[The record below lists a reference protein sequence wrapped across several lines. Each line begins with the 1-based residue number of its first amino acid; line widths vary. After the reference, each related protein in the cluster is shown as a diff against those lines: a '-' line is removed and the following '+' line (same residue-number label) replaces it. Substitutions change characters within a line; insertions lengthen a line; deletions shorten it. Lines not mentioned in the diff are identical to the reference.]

1 VNQRRIQLQ
10 AHHKDINKLPMQVK
24 LAGESPLLDETI
36 LLIQVDGGKIID
48 AHTQVYLS
56 NRISLPVKIRSFSK
70 ITGCFFY
77 TR

>member
-1 VNQRRIQLQ
+1 VSQGRIQLQ
-10 AHHKDINKLPMQVK
+10 AHDIDINELLLQVK
-24 LAGESPLLDETI
+24 LAGEPALLDETI

-48 AHTQVYLS
+48 AHTRVDLA
-56 NRISLPVKIRSFSK
+56 NRTSLPLKIHSCSK